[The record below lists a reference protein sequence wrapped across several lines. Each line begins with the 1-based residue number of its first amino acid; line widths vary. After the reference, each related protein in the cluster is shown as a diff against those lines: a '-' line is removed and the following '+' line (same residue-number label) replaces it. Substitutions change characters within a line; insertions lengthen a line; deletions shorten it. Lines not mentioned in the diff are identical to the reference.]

1 MRTLQFELTT
11 RVPVGARPYSPKNYA
26 KWFQGWVSTQ
36 TMSSNMSDV
45 EVALTT
51 SEVASLTGVPV
62 PTIRSW
68 ERRYG
73 WPNPRRTDGGHR
85 RYTNEEVKQLR
96 WLRDEVT
103 AGRSAQ
109 QAVALLRRLAAQRK
123 KEYADRL
130 VAGALGL
137 DQQQIRAALDAASS
151 ALTVEQTIDGVVLP
165 ALKEI
170 GTKWERG
177 ICDVAGEHL
186 ASAFIRQWLGD
197 VLEQSRPT
205 TNARTLVVSTGPADF
220 HSIGLEAFSVYL
232 ARRGWNP
239 LVLGAL
245 TPVASLVE
253 AVRRLDAYGAV
264 VVCHLGVTRR
274 AALESIRA
282 VAALP
287 GADVYYAGNGF
298 AGARARRGV
307 PGTYLGTDMAAASDL
322 LSRNRDEA
330 DSRGDGDD

>member
-1 MRTLQFELTT
+1 MITRPRHPYTERT
-11 RVPVGARPYSPKNYA
+11 YA
-26 KWFQGWVSTQ
+26 KWFWDWVSTQ
-36 TMSSNMSDV
+36 TMPRNKLEV
-45 EVALTT
+45 EIPLKT
-51 SEVASLTGVPV
+51 SEVSSLIGVPV

-73 WPNPRRTDGGHR
+73 WPSPRRTDGGHR
-85 RYTNEEVKQLR
+85 RYTAEEVKQLR
-96 WLRDEVT
+96 LLRDEVT

-109 QAVALLRRLAAQRK
+109 QAVVLLRRLAMRRK
-123 KEYADRL
+123 KEYSDRL
-130 VAGALGL
+130 VAGALAL
-137 DQQQIRAALDAASS
+137 DEQHIRAALEEASS
-151 ALTVEQTIDGVVLP
+151 TLTIEQTIDGVVLP

-186 ASAFIRQWLGD
+186 ASARIRLWLGD

-205 TNARTLVVSTGPADF
+205 TAARTLVVSTGPADF
-220 HSIGLEAFSVYL
+220 HSIGLEAFSVFL

-253 AVRRLDAYGAV
+253 AVRRLNADGAV

-298 AGARARRGV
+298 AAARARRGV

-322 LSRNRDEA
+322 ITREREKA
-330 DSRGDGDD
+330 Q

>member
-1 MRTLQFELTT
+1 MITRRRDPYTERT
-11 RVPVGARPYSPKNYA
+11 YA
-26 KWFQGWVSTQ
+26 KWFWDWVSTQ
-36 TMSSNMSDV
+36 TMPRNKLEV
-45 EVALTT
+45 EIPLKT
-51 SEVASLTGVPV
+51 SEVSSLIGVPV

-73 WPNPRRTDGGHR
+73 WPSPRRTDGGHR
-85 RYTNEEVKQLR
+85 RYTAEEVKQLR
-96 WLRDEVT
+96 LLRDEVT

-109 QAVALLRRLAAQRK
+109 QAVVLLRRLAMRRK
-123 KEYADRL
+123 KEYSDRL
-130 VAGALGL
+130 VAGALAL
-137 DQQQIRAALDAASS
+137 DEQHIRAALEEASS
-151 ALTVEQTIDGVVLP
+151 TLTIEQTIDGVVLP

-186 ASAFIRQWLGD
+186 ASARIRLWLGD
-197 VLEQSRPT
+197 VLEQSRPIT
-205 TNARTLVVSTGPADF
+205 TARTLVVSTGPADF
-220 HSIGLEAFSVYL
+220 HSIGLEAFSVFL

-253 AVRRLDAYGAV
+253 AVRRLNADGAV

-298 AGARARRGV
+298 AAARARRGV

-322 LSRNRDEA
+322 ITREREKA
-330 DSRGDGDD
+330 Q

>member
-1 MRTLQFELTT
+1 MSHNELE
-11 RVPVGARPYSPKNYA
+11 
-26 KWFQGWVSTQ
+26 
-36 TMSSNMSDV
+36 V
-45 EVALTT
+45 EIGLTT
-51 SEVASLTGVPV
+51 SEVSSLTGVPV

-73 WPNPRRTDGGHR
+73 WPNPRRTGGGHR
-85 RYTNEEVKQLR
+85 RYTGEEVKQLR
-96 WLRDEVT
+96 QLRDEVT
-103 AGRSAQ
+103 AGRSAH
-109 QAVALLRRLAAQRK
+109 QAVVLLRRLALRRK
-123 KEYADRL
+123 KDYSDRV
-130 VAGALGL
+130 VAGALEL
-137 DQQQIRAALDAASS
+137 DQTQIRGALDDASS
-151 ALTVEQTIDGVVLP
+151 TLTVEESIDGVVLP

-177 ICDVAGEHL
+177 TCDVAGEHL
-186 ASAFIRQWLGD
+186 ASAHIRQWLGD
-197 VLEQSRPT
+197 VLEQWRPT
-205 TNARTLVVSTGPADF
+205 PPARTLVVSTGPADF

-253 AVRRLDAYGAV
+253 AVRRLNAEGAV

-274 AALESIRA
+274 AAVDSIRA

-298 AGARARRGV
+298 AAARARRGV
-307 PGTYLGTDMAAASDL
+307 PGTYLGTDMAAAADL
-322 LSRNRDEA
+322 ISRERDEA
-330 DSRGDGDD
+330 H

>member
-1 MRTLQFELTT
+1 MITRPRHPYTERT
-11 RVPVGARPYSPKNYA
+11 YA
-26 KWFQGWVSTQ
+26 KWFWDWVSTQ
-36 TMSSNMSDV
+36 TMPRNKLEV
-45 EVALTT
+45 EIPLKT
-51 SEVASLTGVPV
+51 SEVSSLIGVPV

-73 WPNPRRTDGGHR
+73 WPSPRRTDGGHR
-85 RYTNEEVKQLR
+85 RYTAEEVKQLR
-96 WLRDEVT
+96 LLRDEVT

-109 QAVALLRRLAAQRK
+109 QAVVLLRRLAMRRK
-123 KEYADRL
+123 KEYSDRL
-130 VAGALGL
+130 VAGALAL
-137 DQQQIRAALDAASS
+137 DEQHIRAALEEASS
-151 ALTVEQTIDGVVLP
+151 TLTIEQTIDGVVLP

-186 ASAFIRQWLGD
+186 ASARIRLWLGD
-197 VLEQSRPT
+197 VLEQSRPIT
-205 TNARTLVVSTGPADF
+205 TARTLVVSTGPADF
-220 HSIGLEAFSVYL
+220 HSIGLEAFSVFL

-253 AVRRLDAYGAV
+253 AVRRLNADGAV

-298 AGARARRGV
+298 AAARARRGV
-307 PGTYLGTDMAAASDL
+307 PGTYLGTDMAAASDHIT
-322 LSRNRDEA
+322 REREKA
-330 DSRGDGDD
+330 Q